1 MDIKLIKT
9 QKEYEA
15 ALELLEALL
24 DKNPSKGSTDAHKI
38 ELLSLLLK
46 DYERKNFVFEA
57 PNPIEAIKFRMEQE
71 NLSPRDL
78 IPYMGNRS
86 KVSEILS
93 GKRTLTLSMIR
104 ALHTGL
110 GIPLESLVGE
120 QAHSE
125 SINWDKFPL
134 KEMKKRGW
142 IDDIS
147 KSAAEIITSFLQP
160 IQQQIAVPALL
171 RQTNHI
177 RSAKEMDK
185 YALFIWKARII
196 MLAKKM
202 RGSTHYNS
210 KVLTDNFFKKL
221 IQLSTRNNSPVL
233 AQDFLKKHGI
243 ILVIEPHFPKTYLDG
258 AAIMTN
264 DGPII
269 GLTLR
274 YDRLDNFWFCLIHEL
289 VHIRLHLKN
298 ENDIIY
304 DDLESD
310 AGNDPLETEA
320 DSLAIETFIPSSI
333 WEKSPASK
341 LRSSPA
347 AAKML
352 AKKLAIDVAIVAGYI
367 RHNSNNYRILNNL
380 IGNKEVRKHFPYA
393 KWRVK

>member
-24 DKNPSKGSTDAHKI
+24 DKNPSKGSTDAHKL
-38 ELLSLLLK
+38 ELLSLLVK
-46 DYERKNFVFEA
+46 DYEEKNFVFES

-78 IPYMGNRS
+78 IPYIGNRS

-104 ALHTGL
+104 ALHIGL

-120 QAHSE
+120 QTHSE

-142 IDDIS
+142 IDDIN
-147 KSAAEIITSFLQP
+147 KNAAEIITSFLQP

-177 RSAKEMDK
+177 RSAKEMNK
-185 YALFIWKARII
+185 YALFIWKARVI
-196 MLAKKM
+196 MVAKEM

-210 KVLTDNFFKKL
+210 KVLTDDFFKKL
-221 IQLSTRNNSPVL
+221 IQLSTKNNSPFL

-289 VHIRLHLKN
+289 AHLRLHLK
-298 ENDIIY
+298 EIDDAIY
-304 DDLESD
+304 DDLEFD
-310 AGNDPLETEA
+310 AVDDPFENQA
-320 DSLAIETFIPSSI
+320 DSFAGEMLIPSSV
-333 WEKSPASK
+333 WDKSPASK
-341 LRSSPA
+341 VKSPA
-347 AAKML
+347 YAKIL
-352 AKKLAIDVAIVAGYI
+352 AQKLNINVAIVAGRM
-367 RHNSNNYRILNNL
+367 RHHFKSYRILNNL
-380 IGNKEVRKHFPYA
+380 VGTDEVRKYFTDVQWGL
-393 KWRVK
+393 K

>member
-1 MDIKLIKT
+1 MNIKVIKT
-9 QKEYEA
+9 QKEYET
-15 ALELLEALL
+15 ALEQLEDLL
-24 DKNPSKGSTDAHKI
+24 DKNPSKDSTDAYKL
-38 ELLSLLLK
+38 ELLSLLVK
-46 DYERKNFVFEA
+46 DYEEKKFAFED

-78 IPYMGNRS
+78 IPYIGNRS

-110 GIPLESLVGE
+110 GIPLDSLVG
-120 QAHSE
+120 QKGNLE
-125 SINWDKFPL
+125 SINWEKFPI

-142 IDDIS
+142 IDNIS
-147 KSAAEIITSFLQP
+147 KSAEQIISSFLQP
-160 IQQQIAVPALL
+160 IEQQLAVPTLL

-185 YALFIWKARII
+185 CALIIWKAHII
-196 MLAKKM
+196 MQAKKM
-202 RGSTHYNS
+202 RGKSCYKPGIITE
-210 KVLTDNFFKKL
+210 DFFKRL
-221 IQLSTRNNSPVL
+221 VQLSTKNNSPVL

-243 ILVIEPHFPKTYLDG
+243 ILVIEPHFSKTYLDG

-289 VHIRLHLKN
+289 AHLKLHLKN
-298 ENDIIY
+298 EDDIIY

-320 DSLAIETFIPSSI
+320 DSLTSETLIPLSV
-333 WEKSPASK
+333 WKKNPASRLK
-341 LRSSPA
+341 SPA
-347 AAKML
+347 AAKGL
-352 AKKLAIDVAIVAGYI
+352 ARKLEIAVAIVAGYM
-367 RHNSNNYRILNNL
+367 RHKFNNYRILNNL

-393 KWRVK
+393 KWRAK